1 MTTGGRIIPVFEPSS
16 TTRRRLGIL
25 VASLLIAGCGAGAGS
40 MALVPPPTAA
50 QTAEQQRWR
59 DAAAGFVSIPIPAA
73 QPLRRPRSDAPAGLQ
88 FRVDQ
93 LVRGFPGKAGAA
105 IVAVDEGWSV
115 ESGGTL
121 SLPQQSVS
129 KLWVA
134 MTVLAQ
140 RDAGRLRLD
149 DPVLVTRDDL
159 TLFHQPIAGL
169 VKGDGYRTTIGAL
182 MTRALTQSDNTAN
195 DRLLTFVGGPA
206 AVRAFIAEKQ
216 LGAIRFGPG
225 ERLLQ
230 SGTAGLTWNQSMA
243 YGRGFEAARARL
255 DPAVRARALQR
266 YIDNPPDGAAPLA
279 IADAL
284 ARLARGE
291 LLSETSTRMLIDT
304 MSHTVTGR
312 ARLKAAVPAGWELAH
327 KTGTGQDLNRRN
339 AGFNDVGIVT
349 APDGRRYA
357 IAVMIGDTTAPM
369 RSRQFLIQN
378 VASTVTGANP
388 LRSITIAGGA
398 AAEGEGTD

>member
-1 MTTGGRIIPVFEPSS
+1 MPTPSS
-16 TTRRRLGIL
+16 SAPKSSRRRRLGIL
-25 VASLLIAGCGAGAGS
+25 AASLLIAGCGAGAGS
-40 MALVPPPTAA
+40 VLLPRTVAGQDATR
-50 QTAEQQRWR
+50 QQQWR
-59 DAAAGFVSIPIPAA
+59 DAASVFVSVPVPDA
-73 QPLRRPRSDAPAGLQ
+73 RPVPRPKSDAPAGLQ
-88 FRVDQ
+88 FKLDQ
-93 LVRGFPGKAGAA
+93 LVRGFNGKAGAA

-115 ESGGTL
+115 QSGGTL

-134 MTVLAQ
+134 MTVLSQ

-149 DPVLVTRDDL
+149 DPILVTRDDL

-169 VKGDGYRTTIGAL
+169 VRGDGYRTTIGAL

-195 DRLLTFVGGPA
+195 DRLLTYVGGPA
-206 AVRAFIAEKQ
+206 AVRAFIADKQ

-230 SGTAGLTWNQSMA
+230 AGTAGLTWNQSMA
-243 YGRGFEAARARL
+243 SGRGFEAARARL
-255 DPAVRARALQR
+255 APEVRAAAFQR
-266 YIDNPPDGAAPLA
+266 YVDSPPDGAAPLA

-291 LLSETSTRMLIDT
+291 LLSETSTRFLLET

-312 ARLKAAVPAGWELAH
+312 ARLKAAIPGGWELAH
-327 KTGTGQDLNRRN
+327 KTGTGQDYNRRN

-357 IAVMIGDTTAPM
+357 LAVMIGDTRAPI
-369 RSRQFLIQN
+369 RERQFLIQN
-378 VASTVTGANP
+378 VASALTGATP
-388 LRSITIAGGA
+388 LRPITIAGSAGA
-398 AAEGEGTD
+398 EDEGTE